1 MNDHFRETT
10 IRVFGVERVVRTE
23 LKTSVKALESAHMKA
38 VKAALEDLH
47 SSAVTAYADRIRAL
61 GREAVITEVG
71 RTHDYYTAQKLVS
84 RHGGASGTRALA
96 ELLVTKFGKRR
107 FTGGSSEYTSARR
120 PLSKVRYTDVPDGLA
135 KGLTETA
142 PGEFIDALAD
152 APKSDWLSFW
162 Q

>member
-10 IRVFGVERVVRTE
+10 VRVFGVERVIRTE
-23 LKTSVKALESAHMKA
+23 RKTCVKELETSHTKA
-38 VKAALEDLH
+38 VKAALEELH
-47 SSAVTAYADRIRAL
+47 SSAVPAYADRIRAL
-61 GREAVITEVG
+61 GREDVITEVG
-71 RTHDYYTAQKLVS
+71 RTHDYHTAQKLVS

-96 ELLVTKFGKRR
+96 ELLITEFGKRR
-107 FTGGSSEYTSARR
+107 FTAGSSEYPSMRR
-120 PLSKVRYTDVPDGLA
+120 PFPKVRYTDAPDGLA

-142 PGEFIDALAD
+142 PGQFTDALDD